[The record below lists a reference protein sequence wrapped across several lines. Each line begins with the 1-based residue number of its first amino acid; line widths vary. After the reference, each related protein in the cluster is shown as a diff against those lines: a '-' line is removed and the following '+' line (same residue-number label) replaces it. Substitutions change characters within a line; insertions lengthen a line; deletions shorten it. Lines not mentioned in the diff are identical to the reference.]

1 MATGSDEVIASARIF
16 DAATGAEIC
25 RLDHEGRVGRSY
37 SAQTGSR
44 VATGSPSLYCGT
56 QIWCTDHSQ
65 LTEQA
70 LGRLN
75 RNLTQQ
81 EWRRYFGDEPYRKTR
96 ADLP

>member
-1 MATGSDEVIASARIF
+1 MAFSP
-16 DAATGAEIC
+16 DAM
-25 RLDHEGRVGRSY
+25 
-37 SAQTGSR
+37 R
-44 VATGSPSLYCGT
+44 VATSSPSLYCGT